1 MIDERFAASAFSA
14 RGVNTEGSR
23 SLADQLA
30 NAITEELQHAVGVE
44 LARIINQLN
53 QLGHNLKPK
62 ETALGEFSY
71 RDDYEDETGYH
82 CKLRVAL
89 DLVVSTGYAHVIT
102 AGES

>member
-14 RGVNTEGSR
+14 HGVDTEGSR
-23 SLADQLA
+23 SLADQLTS
-30 NAITEELQHAVGVE
+30 AITEEMQHAVEVE
-44 LARIINQLN
+44 LARIVSRLN

-62 ETALGEFSY
+62 EIALSEFSY
-71 RDDYEDETGYH
+71 RDDYEDDSGYH

-102 AGES
+102 AA